1 MTKSR
6 LWNKFKQ
13 DRAMFSNVAQKKE
26 QNICVKLLR
35 KTKKQFFNNLDV
47 KYVTDNKQFWKTVE
61 PCLTDKTLKGER
73 ITLIENGNV
82 VSDKRELGKSLMST
96 FKYCTKLR
104 YSKPSKYYP
113 SP

>member
-1 MTKSR
+1 MK
-6 LWNKFKQ
+6 
-13 DRAMFSNVAQKKE
+13 
-26 QNICVKLLR
+26 
-35 KTKKQFFNNLDV
+35 
-47 KYVTDNKQFWKTVE
+47 

-73 ITLIENGNV
+73 VTLIENGNV

>member
-1 MTKSR
+1 MK
-6 LWNKFKQ
+6 
-13 DRAMFSNVAQKKE
+13 
-26 QNICVKLLR
+26 
-35 KTKKQFFNNLDV
+35 
-47 KYVTDNKQFWKTVE
+47 

-96 FKYCTKLR
+96 FKYYTKLR